1 MSDST
6 TTALA
11 ATRSRTA
18 RLLVGGAVLTGA
30 GGLLGVAGTSLIAV
44 AALGAARRWQQATEM
59 SPAQLARHAVS
70 ATLVGAGAGAHA
82 WRRPAGDLDL
92 AAIVASATDGAR
104 SIPTPRPADA
114 RMAPATT

>member
-1 MSDST
+1 MSDTT
-6 TTALA
+6 TTAV
-11 ATRSRTA
+11 ATPRSRTA

-70 ATLVGAGAGAHA
+70 ATLVGAGAGAQA

-92 AAIVASATDGAR
+92 AAAVASAADGAHG
-104 SIPTPRPADA
+104 IPTPRPADD
-114 RMAPATT
+114 RIAPASR